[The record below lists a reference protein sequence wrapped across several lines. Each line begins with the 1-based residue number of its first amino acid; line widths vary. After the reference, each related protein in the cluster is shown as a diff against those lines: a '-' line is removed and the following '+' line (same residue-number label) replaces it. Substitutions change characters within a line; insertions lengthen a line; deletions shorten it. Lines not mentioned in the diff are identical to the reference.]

1 MSFWRLL
8 LKSLTYVHLLEKM
21 RLVRFII
28 YLSLLCVEPVIS
40 QEINF
45 THSVQHSFIENKGQW
60 KDHVLFQ
67 SKINGGN
74 LWVEQGRFLFE
85 LQDFSELRAK
95 MYSLFSVPHLAVGE
109 LGQL

>member
-67 SKINGGN
+67 SKINN
-74 LWVEQGRFLFE
+74 T
-85 LQDFSELRAK
+85 
-95 MYSLFSVPHLAVGE
+95 AVAGQRYIG
-109 LGQL
+109 LGTRIIGFITANAA